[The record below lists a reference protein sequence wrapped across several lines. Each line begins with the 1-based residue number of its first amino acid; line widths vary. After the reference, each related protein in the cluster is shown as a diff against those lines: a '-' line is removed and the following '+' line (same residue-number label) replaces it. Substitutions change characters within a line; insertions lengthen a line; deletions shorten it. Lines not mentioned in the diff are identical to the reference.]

1 MDLTTAFQQVSATYN
16 RTLRLRNLDTPM
28 WAALA
33 YWPAVLAARGVP
45 WLGLLQGDDPHIE
58 VAGVHIHH
66 MNIGLLLM
74 LFGGLFLLGRRFRP
88 LAAIGFGAGAGITLD
103 EYSLILYVE
112 DVYWQWRGVV
122 ASGIALGSA
131 GIAFGVFA
139 ILAKDVLAEVAAS
152 ALAIAKS
159 TLRPTRGSPPPS

>member
-1 MDLTTAFQQVSATYN
+1 MNVTTALQRVSTTYD
-16 RTLRLRNLDTPM
+16 RTLRLPRLDTPM

-33 YWPAVLAARGVP
+33 YWPAVVAARGVP
-45 WLGLLQGDDPHIE
+45 WLDLLQGDDAHIE

-74 LFGGLFLLGRRFRP
+74 FLGGLFLLGRRFRP

-139 ILAKDVLAEVAAS
+139 FLAKDVLAEVVTWAVEV
-152 ALAIAKS
+152 AKS
-159 TLRPTRGSPPPS
+159 SLRANRGSPPT

>member
-1 MDLTTAFQQVSATYN
+1 MDLTTALQQVSATYN
-16 RTLRLRNLDTPM
+16 STLRLPKLDTPM

-45 WLGLLQGDDPHIE
+45 WLGLLQGDDQHIE

-66 MNIGLLLM
+66 MNIGLLVM
-74 LFGGLFLLGRRFRP
+74 FFGGLFLLGRRIRP
-88 LAAIGFGAGAGITLD
+88 LAAIAFGAGAGITLD

-131 GIAFGVFA
+131 GIALGVFA
-139 ILAKDVLAEVAAS
+139 FLAKDVLAEVVTS
-152 ALAIAKS
+152 AVEVAKS
-159 TLRPTRGSPPPS
+159 SLRPNRGSPPT